1 MIFLMKIFYLLFF
14 QIVAVMSLNAQAE
27 VSKDPPV
34 SNKDSVRIHVEAESY
49 FPGGV
54 PAWIR
59 FLNNNLTYPPKA
71 VRKKVEGTVVVQ
83 FIVDKNGA
91 LSNIEAI
98 SGPELLQEAAVNV
111 IKNSPNWKPAIQDG
125 RIVKSYKKQP
135 ITFKLQQ

>member
-1 MIFLMKIFYLLFF
+1 M
-14 QIVAVMSLNAQAE
+14 
-27 VSKDPPV
+27 
-34 SNKDSVRIHVEAESY
+34 HVETESY

-135 ITFKLQQ
+135 ITFKLQP

>member
-1 MIFLMKIFYLLFF
+1 MKIFYLLFF
-14 QIVAVMSLNAQAE
+14 QIVAVVSLNAQVE
-27 VSKDPPV
+27 VSKDLPV
-34 SNKDSVRIHVEAESY
+34 SKDSVRMHVETESY

-135 ITFKLQQ
+135 ITLKLQP